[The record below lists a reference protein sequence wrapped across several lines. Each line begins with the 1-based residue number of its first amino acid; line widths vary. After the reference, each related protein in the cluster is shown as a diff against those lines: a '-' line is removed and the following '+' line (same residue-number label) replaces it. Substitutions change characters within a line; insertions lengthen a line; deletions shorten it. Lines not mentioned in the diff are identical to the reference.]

1 MVFTVTLNPA
11 LDYSM
16 SVNGISLGQ
25 TNRSCNEN
33 ITFGGKGL
41 NVSYV
46 LGQLGL
52 ESVALGFVA
61 GFTGDELVR
70 IVNSNGIKT
79 DFIKLSRG
87 NTRINVKL
95 KDETETEINASGP
108 VVQKNDI
115 DILFKMLNQLT
126 QGDTLV
132 LSGSVPPSAGN
143 DIYQRIMQQ
152 LQGKGVR
159 IAVDTS
165 GDALLNAL
173 EYKPFLIKPNVA
185 ELGETLKIEI
195 QTENDIINAAKQ
207 LQTKGAQNVLVSRG
221 PLGAILIDDMG
232 QVHVASAP
240 RIIPK
245 NTVGAG
251 DSMLAGFIAG
261 VDKGYDHALRL
272 GIASGSATA
281 SSTALATREEI
292 IALLK

>member
-25 TNRSCNEN
+25 TNRSYNEN

-70 IVNSNGIKT
+70 IVNSVGIKT
-79 DFIKLSRG
+79 DFIKISKG
-87 NTRINVKL
+87 STRINVKL
-95 KDETETEINASGP
+95 KGETETEINASGP

-115 DILFKMLNQLT
+115 DRLFKKLNQLT

-132 LSGSVPPSAGN
+132 LSGSVPPSVRN

-152 LQGKGVR
+152 LQGKDVR

-165 GDALLNAL
+165 GDALLNVL

-185 ELGETLKIEI
+185 ELGETLKVEM
-195 QTENDIINAAKQ
+195 QTEDDIINAAKQ

-221 PLGAILIDDMG
+221 PLGAILIDDKG
-232 QVHVASAP
+232 QVHVVSAP
-240 RIIPK
+240 KIIPK

-272 GIASGSATA
+272 GIAAGSATA
-281 SSTALATREEI
+281 SSMALATKQEI
-292 IALLK
+292 VAFL